1 MGFNMAPRIAA
12 IVLAAG
18 QSRRMGSPKMVL
30 PWGET
35 TVIGQV
41 VCTLASAGV
50 DEIVVVT
57 GGAREL
63 VEAALAQLNCEKPV
77 RSVFNAQFAQ
87 GEMLSSVQTGL
98 RSLDESVDAALI
110 ALGDQPRIQAEVVT
124 GLLSAHA
131 QGAQLVVPSYKMRR
145 GHPWLVSRRLWGSL
159 LALHGAQTLRDFL
172 NSQAGAITYLEVD
185 TDSVLMD
192 LDTPEDYQRSQ
203 PS

>member
-1 MGFNMAPRIAA
+1 MVSSVSA

-41 VCTLASAGV
+41 VGALASAGV

-57 GGAREL
+57 GGARQL
-63 VEAALAQLNCEKPV
+63 VETALAHLDL
-77 RSVFNAQFAQ
+77 RSRIRTVFNVDYAQ

-98 RSLDESVDAALI
+98 RSLDVTVEAALI
-110 ALGDQPRIQAEVVT
+110 CLGDQPRIQVSVI
-124 GLLSAHA
+124 GDILKVYA
-131 QGAQLVVPSYKMRR
+131 QGAQLVVPSYQMRR
-145 GHPWLVSRRLWGSL
+145 GHPWLVSRNLWPGL
-159 LALHGAQTLRDFL
+159 LALGRAQTLRDFL
-172 NSQAGAITYLEVD
+172 NLHADLITYLAVE

-192 LDTPEDYQRSQ
+192 LDTPEDYQRNH